1 LVEVRDLLLVFAG
14 VQAGKGLQF
23 ILEEID
29 VRLRLSAERFWKRMR
44 TWGSI
49 IASVAGLVAATR
61 LDDPYDKIALGIGAF
76 SVTPLW
82 DIVREEVERAT
93 ARAALG
99 AGTTVITQPMVTA
112 PPAPPVPEPAPAP
125 VPAPAP
131 APAPVGRVY

>member
-29 VRLRLSAERFWKRMR
+29 IRLKLSAERFWKRAR

-49 IASVAGLVAATR
+49 IASVAGLIAATR
-61 LDDPYDKIALGIGAF
+61 LDDPYDKIALGIGVF

-99 AGTTVITQPMVTA
+99 VGAIVSPPAVVA
-112 PPAPPVPEPAPAP
+112 PPAVVTP
-125 VPAPAP
+125 PAPAP
-131 APAPVGRVY
+131 ATTPAPTSQGMVF

>member
-29 VRLRLSAERFWKRMR
+29 IRLKLTAERFWKRVK

-49 IASVAGLVAATR
+49 IASVLGLVAATK

-82 DIVREEVERAT
+82 DVVREEVERAT
-93 ARAALG
+93 ARATLG
-99 AGTTVITQPMVTA
+99 VGTTVVA
-112 PPAPPVPEPAPAP
+112 PPAVVTPPATSTPATAT
-125 VPAPAP
+125 PAPAP
-131 APAPVGRVY
+131 APTPVGRVY

>member
-1 LVEVRDLLLVFAG
+1 MVTVRDLLLVFAG

-29 VRLRLSAERFWKRMR
+29 IRLRLSAERFWKRVR

-49 IASVAGLVAATR
+49 IASIVGLVTAVK

-82 DIVREEVERAT
+82 DIVREEVERAA

-99 AGTTVITQPMVTA
+99 ARAVVA
-112 PPAPPVPEPAPAP
+112 PPAVVTPPATPS
-125 VPAPAP
+125 PAPAP
-131 APAPVGRVY
+131 AGRVF

>member
-29 VRLRLSAERFWKRMR
+29 VRLRLSAERFWKRVK

-49 IASVAGLVAATR
+49 ITSVAGLVAATR

-82 DIVREEVERAT
+82 DVVREEVERAT

-99 AGTTVITQPMVTA
+99 AGTTVVTPPVVVS
-112 PPAPPVPEPAPAP
+112 PPAA
-125 VPAPAP
+125 PAPAP
-131 APAPVGRVY
+131 APAPATAPAGRVF

>member
-14 VQAGKGLQF
+14 VQAGKGIQF

-29 VRLRLSAERFWKRMR
+29 VRLKLSAERFWKRMR

-49 IASVAGLVAATR
+49 IASAVGLLAATR

-82 DIVREEVERAT
+82 DVVREEVEMAT
-93 ARAALG
+93 ARATLG
-99 AGTTVITQPMVTA
+99 AGTTVVTPPVVVS
-112 PPAPPVPEPAPAP
+112 PPA
-125 VPAPAP
+125 APAP
-131 APAPVGRVY
+131 APAPTPAPAPAGRVF